1 MRIALIGLGDIAR
14 KAYLPLLATDPT
26 IEPVLVTRNPTVREE
41 LGNAWRVSQTYEHLD
56 EALTVGVD
64 AAFVHA
70 ATEAHPAIVTALI
83 AADVP
88 TLVDKPLADSYDE
101 AARLVDLADRRRVG
115 LMVGFNRR
123 YAPAYREIAE
133 WPDRDVVL
141 FQKHRNDLPDTPR
154 RVVFDDFIH
163 VVDTLRFLVG
173 DGLTIDVSARVERSL
188 LCRVLLHMGDD
199 QRQGVGIMDRVSGTT
214 QEVLE
219 VAAPQR
225 RRRIVELAEVVHQ
238 ESGAEVVIRRDEWTP
253 VAVQRG
259 FAAMCGEFLD
269 AVRSGRRLD
278 ATDALETHAL
288 SERIVAEVESKAS

>member
-14 KAYLPLLATDPT
+14 KAYLPVLATDPT

-41 LGNAWRVSQTYEHLD
+41 LGNAWRVPETYEHLE
-56 EALTVGVD
+56 EALTAGID

-70 ATEAHPAIVTALI
+70 ATEAHPAMVNALLG
-83 AADVP
+83 AGVP

-141 FQKHRNDLPDTPR
+141 LQKHRNDLPDAPR

-173 DGLTIDVSARVERSL
+173 NGVTIDVSARVEQSL
-188 LCRVLLHMGDD
+188 LCRVLLRMGDD
-199 QRQGVGIMDRVSGTT
+199 QRQGVGIMDRVSGAT
-214 QEVLE
+214 QGSPGGVSAA
-219 VAAPQR
+219 AAPADRRARRGGAPGR
-225 RRRIVELAEVVHQ
+225 RRRGGHP
-238 ESGAEVVIRRDEWTP
+238 S
-253 VAVQRG
+253 
-259 FAAMCGEFLD
+259 
-269 AVRSGRRLD
+269 
-278 ATDALETHAL
+278 
-288 SERIVAEVESKAS
+288 